1 MFQTWNSFIGVYELR
16 SKYYRE
22 LVKDIEVSNEKASF
36 IVKAIMG
43 RAPFIIY
50 KYQDKVVKGKAIIKA
65 ILDCLDGKVIFEG
78 PLFEELNGKSLKDV
92 AIEWEAK
99 LMEREIPIVDFDKS
113 CNEEEV
119 RYFLNNFE
127 RFF

>member
-1 MFQTWNSFIGVYELR
+1 MFQIWNSFVGVYQLR
-16 SKYYRE
+16 DKYYRE
-22 LVKDIEVSNEKASF
+22 QVENVEVSNEKASF
-36 IVKAIMG
+36 IVKSLIG

-65 ILDCLDGKVIFEG
+65 ILDALDGNVIFEG

-92 AIEWEAK
+92 EIEWEAK
-99 LMEREIPIVDFDKS
+99 LMEREIPIVDFDRN

-119 RYFLNNFE
+119 NYFLNNFE